1 MAKKKRRSVVV
12 RPVKVSPAQVPRPV
26 KVSPAQVPVSLSKE
40 QWMMQQMFGHGGHAI
55 LGEGDSLPKL
65 NGTLISGGGLIKNG
79 DIYGETAAMFGR
91 RR

>member
-12 RPVKVSPAQVPRPV
+12 RPV

-40 QWMMQQMFGHGGHAI
+40 QWMMQQMFGHGDHAI

-91 RR
+91 RRRR